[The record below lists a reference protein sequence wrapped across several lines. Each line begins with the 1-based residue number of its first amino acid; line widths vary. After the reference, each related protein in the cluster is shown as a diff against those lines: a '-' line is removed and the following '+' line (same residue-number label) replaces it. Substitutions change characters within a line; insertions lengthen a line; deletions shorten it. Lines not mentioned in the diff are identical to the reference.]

1 MPNIALKGGFSEKL
15 KKEKK
20 SSKGKRQKDQEVE
33 LEEGEIIDDAISKTE
48 TDDDLPN
55 SEGVEQCL
63 SEEKRKE
70 LMEIAKK
77 LSK

>member
-1 MPNIALKGGFSEKL
+1 MFSEKP

-20 SSKGKRQKDQEVE
+20 PSKKKQNRKKVE

-55 SEGVEQCL
+55 SDGVEQYL
-63 SEEKRKE
+63 SEAKRKE
-70 LMEIAKK
+70 LMEVAKK
-77 LSK
+77 LAK